1 MENGVRGG
9 APIHF
14 PGVCL
19 GNMPLVLLAEFP
31 MQYLYCRFKFDT
43 DIVEMVFFV
52 ERAAFRRAQCVDAA
66 RHVIGEFKFIR
77 FRINGAV
84 V

>member
-1 MENGVRGG
+1 M
-9 APIHF
+9 A
-14 PGVCL
+14 
-19 GNMPLVLLAEFP
+19 LLAESH
-31 MQYLYCRFKFDT
+31 MQYLYCRFKSDT

-66 RHVIGEFKFIR
+66 RHVIGEFKFIC

-84 V
+84 I

>member
-1 MENGVRGG
+1 M
-9 APIHF
+9 A
-14 PGVCL
+14 
-19 GNMPLVLLAEFP
+19 LLAKSH
-31 MQYLYCRFKFDT
+31 MQYLYRRFKSDT